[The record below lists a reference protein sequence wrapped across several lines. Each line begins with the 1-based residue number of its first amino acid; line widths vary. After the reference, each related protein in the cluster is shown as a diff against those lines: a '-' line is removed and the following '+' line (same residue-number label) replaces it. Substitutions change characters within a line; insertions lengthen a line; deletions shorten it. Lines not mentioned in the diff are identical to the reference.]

1 MTGTGEEP
9 TYCPVCAATYTQT
22 GDHALRYLPCGH
34 AVCMKCVS
42 GKLMKNNNVTCPTCS
57 ETHKFVIEF
66 ESEMQHHKT
75 PCIEHQKEKNLF
87 CTEPDCEI
95 PICALCLK
103 DKHKN
108 HDFGDLDEVMSER
121 CKTLLANV
129 QSLKKKIQ
137 TNENRLITVH
147 NEEMKNSNAC
157 IESIKEYEKT
167 LIRKIK
173 KKMQKR
179 VTEVQD
185 RKIQLECNSKEAVG
199 KLKDT
204 FQMLESIEETCAGP
218 LSHKR
223 LMEKVEAVKKS
234 KAHVRD
240 ALSNVKNYIHVEFTE
255 SKIANKTIA
264 ELCGQ
269 VTDDIKKLK
278 DCKVKGTNKEGK
290 KQQILGEEADD
301 SREEVSEQ
309 HVEGSTEN
317 EDVESEISVHDT
329 GDDAAKMMK
338 TKLTRKRKTKDT
350 PEKESVAGSSSE
362 EKDATSQTTPFSNQ
376 PNRRSLAKGSD
387 TPNGRSFTRG
397 SDIPNVRS
405 LTRGSNLPN
414 TRSLTRGSHTPNA
427 RSLSRGSDT
436 PHGKSPNRGSETPSG
451 RSLTR
456 GSETPSGRS
465 LTRGSDTPSGRSL
478 TRGSDTP
485 NGKSFTRGTC
495 NGDLPMTS
503 TRVRDDSP
511 ATHPGSQGPP
521 AKRIRWDVA
530 PGSTTI
536 KFKSEGKFYCVIYLF
551 PSHGFV
557 MNKVHM
563 SFIMTY

>member
-1 MTGTGEEP
+1 
-9 TYCPVCAATYTQT
+9 
-22 GDHALRYLPCGH
+22 
-34 AVCMKCVS
+34 
-42 GKLMKNNNVTCPTCS
+42 MKNNNVNCPLCS
-57 ETHKFVIEF
+57 RTHKIVIEF

-173 KKMQKR
+173 KKMQKK

-185 RKIQLECNSKEAVG
+185 RKTQLESNSKEAVG

-204 FQMLESIEETCAGP
+204 FQMLESIEETCTGP

-223 LMEKVEAVKKS
+223 LMEKEEAVKKS
-234 KAHVRD
+234 KAHVRG
-240 ALSNVKNYIHVEFTE
+240 ALSNVKQYIHVEFTE
-255 SKIANKTIA
+255 NNILNKTITK
-264 ELCGQ
+264 LCDQ

-278 DCKVKGTNKEGK
+278 DCKVKGTNKEGE
-290 KQQILGEEADD
+290 KQQTRDEEAED

-309 HVEGSTEN
+309 RAEGSTEN
-317 EDVESEISVHDT
+317 EDVESGVSVQKI
-329 GDDAAKMMK
+329 GDDAVKMMK

-350 PEKESVAGSSSE
+350 PEKESVADSSSQ
-362 EKDATSQTTPFSNQ
+362 EKHATSQTTSLGNQ
-376 PNRRSLAKGSD
+376 PDRRSLTKGSD
-387 TPNGRSFTRG
+387 TPNGRSLTKG
-397 SDIPNVRS
+397 SDTPNARS
-405 LTRGSNLPN
+405 LTRGSDTPN
-414 TRSLTRGSHTPNA
+414 SKSLSRGSDTPNARSLTRGSDTPNSKSLTRGNETPNA

-436 PHGKSPNRGSETPSG
+436 PNGKSP
-451 RSLTR
+451 TR

-485 NGKSFTRGTC
+485 NGKSPTRGTC
-495 NGDLPMTS
+495 NGDLPMTN
-503 TRVRDDSP
+503 TGVRDDSP
-511 ATHPGSQGPP
+511 ATHPGSQDPP
-521 AKRIRWDVA
+521 AKRTRWDVA
-530 PGSTTI
+530 PGSATI

-551 PSHGFV
+551 PCHGFV

-563 SFIMTY
+563 SFIMTYYQTSYNQQFLISLCVNFTGFDHCLRYEY